1 MPLVDEA
8 LKNRWILIK
17 GSGVYDLSGKL
28 TDLTGIFLDISQEKE
43 RADYIEHF
51 ARHDFLTGLPNRL
64 DFEESLQKEID
75 AGHQGSLVM
84 FDVDDF
90 KSINDS
96 LGHSFGDEILK
107 QIADRLR
114 LTEDEN
120 IYVARMGGD
129 EFFVLLRN
137 LTAEEAIISCIEDM
151 YERIS
156 APFHLHGIVEYLNF
170 SMGVT
175 IYPRDNN
182 NIDQLMMNVDTAM
195 YHVKRNGK
203 NNYQFYE
210 ESMKKEL
217 KEKKEIEMVLR
228 QAVEEENFEL
238 YYQPLIDVKSGEI
251 TAMEALLRLKGFN
264 ISPGLFIPI
273 AEENGDIIA
282 IGRWVVKQAI
292 WQMAEWKKK
301 GLPEKRIA
309 INYSAK
315 QMRDKGYLQ
324 YLKNLLEEYDI
335 RPENIEIE
343 VTEGILLEKTE
354 SNMDFLR
361 EVRRL
366 GLRLALDDFGSGYSS
381 LSYLTFLPVN
391 KIKLDKSVND
401 KFLGMENI
409 AVMQSII
416 SLAHSLGLSITAEGI
431 EEVDQ
436 FQKLKTCGW
445 IRFRAIFLPGRS
457 RPGRWKKFIIRF
469 LRLMGWMSEAAG
481 EFV

>member
-210 ESMKKEL
+210 ESMKK
-217 KEKKEIEMVLR
+217 
-228 QAVEEENFEL
+228 
-238 YYQPLIDVKSGEI
+238 D
-251 TAMEALLRLKGFN
+251 
-264 ISPGLFIPI
+264 
-273 AEENGDIIA
+273 
-282 IGRWVVKQAI
+282 
-292 WQMAEWKKK
+292 
-301 GLPEKRIA
+301 LPEKRIA

-335 RPENIEIE
+335 RPENLEIE

-391 KIKLDKSVND
+391 KIKLDKSIND

-409 AVMQSII
+409 QVMQSII

-431 EEVDQ
+431 EEEDQ

-445 IRFRAIFLPGRS
+445 IRFRAVFLPGRS

>member
-51 ARHDFLTGLPNRL
+51 ARHDFLTGLPTRL

-210 ESMKKEL
+210 ESMKK
-217 KEKKEIEMVLR
+217 
-228 QAVEEENFEL
+228 
-238 YYQPLIDVKSGEI
+238 D
-251 TAMEALLRLKGFN
+251 
-264 ISPGLFIPI
+264 
-273 AEENGDIIA
+273 
-282 IGRWVVKQAI
+282 
-292 WQMAEWKKK
+292 
-301 GLPEKRIA
+301 LPEKRIA

-324 YLKNLLEEYDI
+324 YLKNLLEEYGI
-335 RPENIEIE
+335 KPENLEIE

-391 KIKLDKSVND
+391 KIKLDKSIND

-409 AVMQSII
+409 QVMQRII
-416 SLAHSLGLSITAEGI
+416 SLAHSLDLSITAEGI

-445 IRFRAIFLPGRS
+445 IRFRAIFLPDRS

-469 LRLMGWMSEAAG
+469 LRLMGWMSEASG
-481 EFV
+481 GFVQQTEKNREKRKFFQLNEKTFFYLPGKLRERQSGIQDCCHQCP

>member
-156 APFHLHGIVEYLNF
+156 APFHLHG
-170 SMGVT
+170 
-175 IYPRDNN
+175 
-182 NIDQLMMNVDTAM
+182 
-195 YHVKRNGK
+195 
-203 NNYQFYE
+203 
-210 ESMKKEL
+210 
-217 KEKKEIEMVLR
+217 
-228 QAVEEENFEL
+228 QA
-238 YYQPLIDVKSGEI
+238 D
-251 TAMEALLRLKGFN
+251 
-264 ISPGLFIPI
+264 
-273 AEENGDIIA
+273 
-282 IGRWVVKQAI
+282 
-292 WQMAEWKKK
+292 
-301 GLPEKRIA
+301 
-309 INYSAK
+309 
-315 QMRDKGYLQ
+315 
-324 YLKNLLEEYDI
+324 
-335 RPENIEIE
+335 
-343 VTEGILLEKTE
+343 
-354 SNMDFLR
+354 
-361 EVRRL
+361 
-366 GLRLALDDFGSGYSS
+366 
-381 LSYLTFLPVN
+381 
-391 KIKLDKSVND
+391 
-401 KFLGMENI
+401 
-409 AVMQSII
+409 
-416 SLAHSLGLSITAEGI
+416 
-431 EEVDQ
+431 
-436 FQKLKTCGW
+436 
-445 IRFRAIFLPGRS
+445 
-457 RPGRWKKFIIRF
+457 
-469 LRLMGWMSEAAG
+469 AG
-481 EFV
+481 